1 MSRRTSSR
9 TRSRSPRGEDIPKSN
24 PWDFDS
30 ENPSDQ
36 EQWALLMEK
45 KKSQLETEL
54 KKHVRGAFK
63 GEINWAV
70 QFGRDPPTKTEIA
83 QAIVEER
90 KKKESQEE
98 QYFPDAFFAAPSSPL
113 GPPPPTPPGAPPPS
127 PPMPSDAPSA
137 LAVPPPPPPSL
148 APLSI
153 PGTSPVQVSTQEQIA
168 DEKKVLDK
176 LVKSGPIGTA
186 KDLPL
191 PNAAHGC
198 DSRNRTVVYLSHFL
212 TAIFLGGGATML
224 YNFLS
229 FAGVNESM
237 ADLLMEVTT
246 GSVPTGTM
254 AAMRSVGDLGSIMG
268 SIARTGGRFIY
279 AVGESIR
286 GLAAPLTN
294 LFWTLY
300 PIAVLRRGGGVSES
314 VDSVIKDTQEALNKL
329 LKLRTGVSGA
339 RDARVAQLRATL
351 TALQGQKDKFKNALV
366 SAINNAKTTAG
377 GSYSSI
383 QLMFCKNL
391 SDFIAPPERGVMR
404 NYKRMAIIDQR
415 TANGRAV
422 IDRIYE
428 RALQFN
434 IFALPAGRNWRSSP
448 SGLLVAP
455 QVHMV
460 DERGERLDV
469 GRQPFTAPFPGRTNF
484 GVGEGTRKHKKH
496 RKNSKKTRTGRGKG
510 KVMRRTKSRGKKS
523 FKRKRSQKK

>member
-1 MSRRTSSR
+1 
-9 TRSRSPRGEDIPKSN
+9 
-24 PWDFDS
+24 
-30 ENPSDQ
+30 
-36 EQWALLMEK
+36 
-45 KKSQLETEL
+45 
-54 KKHVRGAFK
+54 
-63 GEINWAV
+63 
-70 QFGRDPPTKTEIA
+70 
-83 QAIVEER
+83 
-90 KKKESQEE
+90 
-98 QYFPDAFFAAPSSPL
+98 
-113 GPPPPTPPGAPPPS
+113 
-127 PPMPSDAPSA
+127 
-137 LAVPPPPPPSL
+137 
-148 APLSI
+148 
-153 PGTSPVQVSTQEQIA
+153 
-168 DEKKVLDK
+168 
-176 LVKSGPIGTA
+176 
-186 KDLPL
+186 
-191 PNAAHGC
+191 
-198 DSRNRTVVYLSHFL
+198 
-212 TAIFLGGGATML
+212 ML

-229 FAGVNESM
+229 FSGVNQSL

-254 AAMRSVGDLGSIMG
+254 AAMRSVADLGSIMG

-314 VDSVIKDTQEALNKL
+314 VDSVIQDTQKALKQL
-329 LKLRTGVSGA
+329 LRLRKGVSGA
-339 RDARVAQLRATL
+339 RDARIAQLQATL
-351 TALQGQKDKFKNALV
+351 TALQDQKDKFKNALV
-366 SAINNAKTTAG
+366 SAINNVKTTAG

-391 SDFIAPPERGVMR
+391 NDFIAPSERGVMR

-415 TANGRAV
+415 TATGRAV

-434 IFALPAGRNWRSSP
+434 IFSLPAGRNWRSSP

-455 QVHMV
+455 QVHRV

-469 GRQPFTAPFPGRTNF
+469 GREPFTAPFPGRTNF

-510 KVMRRTKSRGKKS
+510 KVMRRTKSRGKKII
-523 FKRKRSQKK
+523 KRKRSQKK

>member
-1 MSRRTSSR
+1 
-9 TRSRSPRGEDIPKSN
+9 
-24 PWDFDS
+24 
-30 ENPSDQ
+30 
-36 EQWALLMEK
+36 
-45 KKSQLETEL
+45 
-54 KKHVRGAFK
+54 
-63 GEINWAV
+63 
-70 QFGRDPPTKTEIA
+70 
-83 QAIVEER
+83 
-90 KKKESQEE
+90 
-98 QYFPDAFFAAPSSPL
+98 
-113 GPPPPTPPGAPPPS
+113 
-127 PPMPSDAPSA
+127 MPSDAPSA

-153 PGTSPVQVSTQEQIA
+153 PGTSPVQVATQKEIA
-168 DEKKVLDK
+168 DEKKVVNE

-186 KDLPL
+186 QDLPL
-191 PNAAHGC
+191 PNAARGC

-212 TAIFLGGGATML
+212 TAIFLGGGASML

-229 FAGVNESM
+229 FSGVNQSL

-279 AVGESIR
+279 AVGESIS

-314 VDSVIKDTQEALNKL
+314 VDSVIQDTQKALKQL
-329 LKLRTGVSGA
+329 LRLRKGVSGA
-339 RDARVAQLRATL
+339 RDARIAQLQATL
-351 TALQGQKDKFKNALV
+351 NALENQKDKFKNALV
-366 SAINNAKTTAG
+366 SAINNVKTTAG

-391 SDFIAPPERGVMR
+391 NDFIAPSERGVMR
-404 NYKRMAIIDQR
+404 NYQRMAIIDQR
-415 TANGRAV
+415 AATGRAV

-434 IFALPAGRNWRSSP
+434 IFGIRQAQSSPLPGRAASP

-460 DERGERLDV
+460 DKHGERLDV
-469 GRQPFTAPFPGRTNF
+469 GREPFTAPFPGRTNF
-484 GVGEGTRKHKKH
+484 GVGEGTRKHKKQ
-496 RKNSKKTRTGRGKG
+496 RKNSKKTRTGGGRGKSKG
-510 KVMRRTKSRGKKS
+510 MRRTKSRGKKIV
-523 FKRKRSQKK
+523 KRKRSQKK